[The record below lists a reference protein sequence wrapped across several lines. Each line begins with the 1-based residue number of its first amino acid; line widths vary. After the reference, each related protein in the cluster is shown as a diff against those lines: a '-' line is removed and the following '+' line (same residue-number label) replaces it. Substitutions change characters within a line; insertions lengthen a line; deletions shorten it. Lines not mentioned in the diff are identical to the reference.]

1 MLNFTIAAYWLL
13 LGVMVF
19 GCSTLLILVILDIR
33 KMIEISRVNK
43 RRSQMD
49 LAWKNGIERLRKF
62 DMEKKGEKR
71 NAA

>member
-1 MLNFTIAAYWLL
+1 VLNFTIAAYWLL